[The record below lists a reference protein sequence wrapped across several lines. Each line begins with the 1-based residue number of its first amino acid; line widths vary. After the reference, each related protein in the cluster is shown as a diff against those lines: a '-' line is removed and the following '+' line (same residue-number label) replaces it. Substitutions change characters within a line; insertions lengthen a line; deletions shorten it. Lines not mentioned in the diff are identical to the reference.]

1 MSLHTVQAPDPMV
14 PLFEKAEE
22 YVEKYFSTFHANRHA
37 GTISI
42 GGERY
47 ILVRAKSLRVDF
59 AKNLG
64 KALGLSGEMA
74 ETAADNFLYLLAR
87 SIGKEDA
94 KHFSLVQRVTDP
106 VSKLAAGP
114 ISFNYSGWAFVNI
127 FPESRPS
134 QDENYFLVYDH
145 PYSFE
150 SEAYILTHGASSFNG
165 TVCVMNAGYSAGWCS
180 ESFGRE
186 LEAREI
192 MCQAKGDKACRFV
205 MGVKSKLD
213 EHEKWALSNIK
224 R

>member
-1 MSLHTVQAPDPMV
+1 MALKTVKVPDAMV

-22 YVEKYFSTFHANRHA
+22 YVENYFSTFNANRNA
-37 GTISI
+37 GTINI

-64 KALGLSGEMA
+64 IALGLSGEMA
-74 ETAADNFLYLLAR
+74 ETAADNFLYILAR

-94 KHFSLVQRVTDP
+94 KHFASVQKVIDP

-114 ISFNYSGWAFVNI
+114 ISFNYSGWAFVDI
-127 FPESRPS
+127 FPESKPS
-134 QDENYFLVYDH
+134 QDENYFLVYEH

-150 SEAYILTHGASSFNG
+150 SEAYVSTYGASAERP
-165 TVCVMNAGYSAGWCS
+165 VCVMNAGYSAGWCS
-180 ESFGRE
+180 ESFGIE
-186 LEAREI
+186 VEAREI
-192 MCQAKGDKACRFV
+192 MCRAKGDKACRFI
-205 MGVKSKLD
+205 MGIKSKLD
-213 EHEKWALSNIK
+213 EHEQWALNNIK